1 MNIGY
6 KEVYDI
12 YCRLV
17 IHSESISWQRFYN
30 LLVINSI
37 LILAWA
43 TLFKGDATPSKI
55 AKLVMTGIPFIGIL
69 TTLAWAGL
77 GDRGRKYLDAYKEKA
92 KRIEQDCDKQ
102 KWWKDDIEITDRPF
116 QIHIQ
121 PAPGTSSNFLL
132 GKGPY
137 FFTLLYVGLI
147 IATWLHN
154 PLLPNK

>member
-1 MNIGY
+1 MKRGY
-6 KEVYDI
+6 KDVYDI

-17 IHSESISWQRFYN
+17 IHSESISWQRFHN
-30 LLVINSI
+30 FLVINSI

-43 TLFKGDATPSKI
+43 TLFKDDATPSKI
-55 AKLVMTGIPFIGIL
+55 AKLVMTGIPFIGML

-102 KWWKDDIEITDRPF
+102 KWWEDGIEITDRPF

-121 PAPGTSSNFLL
+121 PVSGTSSNFLL

-137 FFTLLYVGLI
+137 FFTFLYVGLV
-147 IATWLHN
+147 IATWLR
-154 PLLPNK
+154 